1 MSYVYEPEWGD
12 PPKELEISLNFYRH
26 LVNRL
31 HTYDDMEVI
40 AYLPARDGIAWALA
54 QLDSRVDQAILD
66 EIEELDARLRENAN
80 YLVKELD
87 VYGDIWRDEPEE
99 YWWWYLDG
107 GKPDPGGIPSAEERQ
122 RQMMMEAEQF
132 ERLTYTVERPVAV
145 HVAEAEE
152 EYSSEPPPEE
162 TKT

>member
-1 MSYVYEPEWGD
+1 MSDIYEPRWKD
-12 PPKELEISLNFYRH
+12 PLKQLKTSLNFYRD

-31 HTYDDMEVI
+31 HFYDDMEIVN
-40 AYLPARDGIAWALA
+40 YLSSRDGIAWALA
-54 QLDSRVDQAILD
+54 QLDNRVDRATLD
-66 EIEELDARLRENAN
+66 EIADLDARLKENAD

-122 RQMMMEAEQF
+122 RQMMEAPQF
-132 ERLTYTVERPVAV
+132 GRPTYDIERPAAV
-145 HVAEAEE
+145 YIAEAGEDYAGE
-152 EYSSEPPPEE
+152 QPPEE